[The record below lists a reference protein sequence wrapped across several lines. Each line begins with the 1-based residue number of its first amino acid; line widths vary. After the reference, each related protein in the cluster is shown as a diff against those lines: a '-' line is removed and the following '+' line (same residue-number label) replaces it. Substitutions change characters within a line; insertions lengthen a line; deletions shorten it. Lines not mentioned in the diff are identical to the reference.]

1 MDVSIVGV
9 ADPDGDPVTITVTGI
24 DQDEP
29 IDSEDVGN
37 PCPDAGG
44 VGSSIARLRA
54 ERRGRG
60 DGRVYHVTFLAD
72 DARGGQC
79 NGTVTVCVPRT
90 PGAVC
95 VDQGPLFDSVAV
107 SCPVQCGDV
116 CTVEMAISSVCVG
129 ERVPPALSRVLER
142 SRLLSVRA
150 AEATNARKAKR
161 LATSAMKRLQKVA
174 RIAAHAAQQGTISP
188 ACAGALEGLLDEVR
202 IHLTRSG
209 T

>member
-9 ADPDGDPVTITVTGI
+9 ADPDGDAVTITVTGI

-95 VDQGPLFDSVAV
+95 VDQGPLFESVAV
-107 SCPVQCGDV
+107 SCPEQCGGT
-116 CTVEMAISSVCVG
+116 CSVEMEVSSVCVG
-129 ERVPPALSRVLER
+129 ERVPLALSRSLER
-142 SRLLSVRA
+142 SRVLLARA
-150 AEATNARKAKR
+150 AEATSSGKMKHAVA
-161 LATSAMKRLQKVA
+161 SAMKSLRKVA
-174 RIAAHAAQQGTISP
+174 RVAAHAAQQGTISP
-188 ACAGALEGLLDEVR
+188 ACAGAVEAMLGEAR
-202 IHLTRSG
+202 IHLTN
-209 T
+209 

>member
-1 MDVSIVGV
+1 VDVSIVGV
-9 ADPDGDPVTITVTGI
+9 ADPDGDSVTITVTGI

-37 PCPDAGG
+37 PCPDAVG

-79 NGTVTVCVPRT
+79 NGTVTVCVPKT

-95 VDQGPLFDSVAV
+95 VDQGPLFESVAV
-107 SCPVQCGDV
+107 SCPEQCGGT
-116 CTVEMAISSVCVG
+116 CSVEMAVSSVCVG
-129 ERVPPALSRVLER
+129 ERVPLALSRSLER
-142 SRLLSVRA
+142 SRVLLARA
-150 AEATNARKAKR
+150 AEATSSGKMKHAVA
-161 LATSAMKRLQKVA
+161 SAMKSLRKVA
-174 RIAAHAAQQGTISP
+174 RVAAHAAQQGTISP
-188 ACAGALEGLLDEVR
+188 ACAGAVEAMLGEAR
-202 IHLTRSG
+202 IHLTN
-209 T
+209 

>member
-37 PCPDAGG
+37 PCPDAIGL
-44 VGSSIARLRA
+44 GSSIARLRA

-79 NGTVTVCVPRT
+79 NGTVTVCVPKT
-90 PGAVC
+90 PRAVC
-95 VDQGPLFDSVAV
+95 VDQGPLFESVAV
-107 SCPVQCGDV
+107 SCPAQCGGT
-116 CTVEMAISSVCVG
+116 CSVEMAVSSVCVG
-129 ERVPPALSRVLER
+129 ERVPLALSRSLER
-142 SRLLSVRA
+142 SRVLLARA
-150 AEATNARKAKR
+150 AEATSSGKMKHAVA
-161 LATSAMKRLQKVA
+161 SAMKSLRKVA
-174 RIAAHAAQQGTISP
+174 RVAAHAAQQGTISP
-188 ACAGALEGLLDEVR
+188 ACADALEAMLGEAR
-202 IHLTRSG
+202 SHLTN
-209 T
+209 